1 MLEADDLGEKILI
14 KTLHKEAHNRLIP
27 GKPDP
32 IGRIGDFYL
41 FAITVLHLDSLGRSF
56 IGASRSSIT

>member
-14 KTLHKEAHNRLIP
+14 KTLHKEAQNRLIP

-32 IGRIGDFYL
+32 ICRIRNFDFL
-41 FAITVLHLDSLGRSF
+41 LLLL
-56 IGASRSSIT
+56 SSTSMV